1 MKSIWCGFIS
11 VAMIAAAAPA
21 GGQQQGLGPGPQA
34 PQIELPPRYR
44 VEFIIF
50 AHNRFDSAEEHFDTV
65 PQQSRFAAGDEP
77 IPLRYF
83 DADDRLALRELVE
96 VPIIPEPEP
105 VPEELPAESE
115 GEIAA
120 ADESQPDADTVLE
133 AWLDPALVEGPAT
146 RYLDLDELTLLP
158 VLDRLE
164 RLDAYTPLVHSGWE
178 QNGLAE
184 ADAVPIDMSEFGISN
199 PRGTIRLHMSRYLHI
214 SVDLA
219 YRDIAVTFGGN
230 TFGEVPVYTDT
241 PLGQAQLPAGR
252 GFGSVSSGGVPEYY
266 LFEQRRILRGE
277 LNYFDHPAFGLLLK
291 ITLAP
296 ESDESPAR
304 ADGPSA

>member
-1 MKSIWCGFIS
+1 MKSIWPGLIL
-11 VAMIAAAAPA
+11 VTLIAAAAPA
-21 GGQQQGLGPGPQA
+21 GAQQQGLGPGPQA
-34 PQIELPPRYR
+34 PEIELPPRYR

-50 AHNRFDSAEEHFDTV
+50 AHNRFDSGEEHFDTV
-65 PQQSRFAAGDEP
+65 PPESRFAAGDEP
-77 IPLRYF
+77 VPLRYF

-96 VPIIPEPEP
+96 SPIVPPPVLEQLPE
-105 VPEELPAESE
+105 ESE
-115 GEIAA
+115 GESEA
-120 ADESQPDADTVLE
+120 ADESQLDADSVLE

-178 QNGLAE
+178 QNGLTE
-184 ADAVPIDMSEFGISN
+184 DDAVPVDMSEFGISN

-214 SVDLA
+214 AVDLA
-219 YRDIAVTFGGN
+219 YRDVAATFGGD

-241 PLGQAQLPAGR
+241 PLRQAPVPAGR
-252 GFGSVSSGGVPEYY
+252 GFGSTSSGSVPEYY

-296 ESDESPAR
+296 ESDQSPTR

>member
-1 MKSIWCGFIS
+1 MKSIWPGLIS
-11 VAMIAAAAPA
+11 VVLIAAAAPA
-21 GGQQQGLGPGPQA
+21 SGQQQGLGPGPQE

-50 AHNRFDSAEEHFDTV
+50 AHNRFDNAEEHFDTV
-65 PQQSRFAAGDEP
+65 PQESRFAAGDEP

-96 VPIIPEPEP
+96 APIIPPP
-105 VPEELPAESE
+105 VPEQLPTEIG
-115 GEIAA
+115 GETAA
-120 ADESQPDADTVLE
+120 ADESKLDADTVLE

-184 ADAVPIDMSEFGISN
+184 ADAVPVDMSEFGISN

-219 YRDIAVTFGGN
+219 YRDVAATFGGN
-230 TFGEVPVYTDT
+230 DFGEVPVYTDT
-241 PLGQAQLPAGR
+241 PLRQAPPVPAGR
-252 GFGSVSSGGVPEYY
+252 GFGSVSSGTGPEYY